1 MCVAVGAFVGC
12 TDGDTS
18 SSSKPQ
24 TQTEAIAEME
34 DFTLGFGT
42 SYEIITNAENL
53 VWQSSNQNVATVTQ
67 EGVVFGI
74 GIGEATITVT
84 NGVQT
89 LSCKVTVATSN
100 VVPEYV
106 LNSDDVQ
113 LTKGNT
119 YALESSVVVA
129 GVALD
134 YVTFTYQSSNA
145 AAATVDENGVIT
157 ALDYGETDISVSY
170 EAGGRVNTAE
180 VKVNVIEDIIF
191 ELNQLEVTLA
201 VEEIAEGKYKSET
214 DIYVTE
220 LRLEGNEVDVDQVPD
235 DKLTLDI
242 ADDTVVSFDGTTL
255 TALKAGKTTLTAT
268 YQTERSTVTIKV
280 PVNVV
285 REIKRYEGTGSVDVA
300 WDDMV
305 ASSNKDYAYI
315 ELPYSLQLIDD
326 DILYITDRQDRML
339 SENQGLRLP
348 ITAMKKA
355 KATLRAVTETLVYEF
370 DVTMDTSY
378 IKLTK
383 SDYANQFTS
392 QQGVKAKV
400 LNEEKDGRTDV
411 IETETPKRDKNA
423 DGSTT
428 THVWYSHCGY
438 VNFAT
443 LKPTF
448 ERGIFIFD
456 VKAEEGTHLAGYV
469 GDQTFVLDA
478 TKLTFTLPSNIIKI
492 VDENFNETT
501 FQYGEWNTVV
511 VDYTQIEDAP
521 RFAPSFSGGDLSK
534 TENAYYSNMRYMEV
548 DAYEKLSNQ
557 SYGTYTV
564 TFEMGYNKLNLEPR
578 FASQEI
584 DFRDNVDTSELDIGG
599 EYKFKA
605 WACNDLLVEDLAN
618 LYVTEDITL
627 TAIYDVDY
635 NYEVRYFQRQINGS
649 YKEVEVDSYDGR
661 DKMFEKVT
669 AESKT
674 YEGYTYNET
683 FSKSQGRVLMDD
695 ALVLACYYENDEY
708 TFQANGFGSLNG
720 AKIKKE
726 ALTGVDETVIQ
737 PNTYKMTPTQSTWDA
752 AFSLSYSADKV
763 GKYLVM
769 KVYVPTDSYVG
780 APVAWLTEPE
790 RAIPMYSYDEN
801 YNILTSVNDD
811 NARGK
816 WTTYVLPIP
825 EDGKKNNVK
834 ITFSQHKTYTWYIGE
849 YIFLDQEQFNENFEC
864 RVTFDTGL
872 GSKVDLQRLKYGNK
886 IAEVTP
892 TWVGHEFL
900 YWTTENVAEDC
911 YADGAQNMPKA
922 YDVNTAVTG
931 DLTLRAVWKCLDT
944 KTEYTVNHYLRQ
956 MNGAYALDDTLT
968 QKLKGTLGHIVE
980 VAPAQKEGYTPNA
993 DLNAITAKGMLTE
1006 DTTYNVYYE
1015 YDAYKFETQEIKGHG
1030 GATSTKKAME
1040 NVAPTDMRGNTYF
1053 LKKTVADANTM
1064 LSFTYDADDVGKYL
1078 VLNVYYTKMTQ
1089 LGFQLWDANNGTD
1102 MSNVWYYDA
1111 NGELLQVND
1120 DSLLN
1125 QWVSIVIYLDA
1136 TRFPQDKTTF
1146 SISFFHWCANE
1157 LYFGE
1162 YFFLNQETYN
1172 KNYEHKV
1179 TFDTGLGSKV
1189 ESQALKYGDKIAEV
1203 DAPTWVGH
1211 EFLYWTT
1218 ENVSENACYAENV
1231 QDKPIKYDVS
1241 TEVTGNL
1248 TLRAV
1253 WQCLDTKT
1261 EYTVNHYFR
1270 QMNGAYVLDDEQ
1282 TLEGILGHIITA
1294 TPVQKKDYTP
1304 NADLNA
1310 ITAKGMLM
1318 EDTTYNV
1325 YYEYDDAYK
1334 FETQAIKGH
1343 GGATSTKK
1351 AMENVAPTDM
1361 RGNTYFLKK
1370 TVADANTM
1378 LSFTY
1383 DADDV
1388 GKYLVLNVYYTKMTQ
1403 LGFQLWDAN
1412 NGTDMSNVWYY
1423 DANGELLQVND
1434 DSLLN
1439 QWVSIVIYLD
1449 ATRFPQDKTT
1459 FSISFFH
1466 WCANE
1471 LYFGEYFF
1479 LTEEQFKA
1487 NFQQTTA
1494 VDTDIPDSGV
1504 TAYNGSSLIA
1514 APNAGNTVSYFQ
1526 RTAITNASKTGYA
1539 YTMMINGVTSYTKG
1553 QYVVARIMA
1562 PIAGNVM
1569 ALYGK
1574 PGGTYASSAY
1584 LTVTE
1589 DGDVVQVPAAYT
1601 WHYYI
1606 WKIEQEGDVAMYD
1619 FSFRIT
1625 AATVTYISD
1634 LYVVDDATAL
1644 NAFMEKKGISLSGL
1658 AQPLHNALPTQGVTT
1673 YKATDIENV
1682 AGSYYTATALDNV
1695 GRFGSASGDKQGW
1708 WSHRVQLKSS
1718 LGVQYT
1724 AGKYMAIE
1732 IVFTSDKLDGTWF
1745 NLWGGTS
1752 VGIYEKATGKKV
1764 DAPELNKA
1772 YLYVYE
1778 ITSTVTF
1785 AAYSTGAGPV
1795 WAFLGNVH
1803 IFDNATTFNSWIAPP
1818 QA

>member
-1 MCVAVGAFVGC
+1 MNKKIIACITSLLMCVAVGAFVGC

-145 AAATVDENGVIT
+145 AIATVDENGVIT
-157 ALDYGETDISVSY
+157 ALEYGETDISVSY

-220 LRLEGNEVDVDQVPD
+220 LRLEGNEVPFGQA
-235 DKLTLDI
+235 TLAI
-242 ADDTVVSFDGTTL
+242 ADDTVVSFDGRTL

-268 YQTERSTVTIKV
+268 YQAKLSTVTIEV

-305 ASSNKDYAYI
+305 ASSNEDYAYI

-383 SDYANQFTS
+383 SDYAEQFTS
-392 QQGVKAKV
+392 PQGEKVKA

-548 DAYEKLSNQ
+548 DAYEKLRNQ

-564 TFEMGYNKLNLEPR
+564 TFEMGYNELNLEPR

-584 DFRDNVDTSELDIGG
+584 DFRANVDTSELDIGG
-599 EYKFKA
+599 DYKFKA
-605 WACNDLLVEDLAN
+605 WACNDLLVEDLDN

-627 TAIYDVDY
+627 TAIYDVEY

-649 YKEVEVDSYDGR
+649 YKEVDDSYESR

-674 YEGYTYNET
+674 YKGYTYNET
-683 FSKSQGRVLMDD
+683 FSKSQGRVLMND
-695 ALVLACYYENDEY
+695 ALVLACYYENDKY
-708 TFQANGFGSLNG
+708 TFQANGFGALNG

-769 KVYVPTDSYVG
+769 KVYVPTDSNVG
-780 APVAWLTEPE
+780 APVAWLTEPY
-790 RAIPMYSYDEN
+790 RDIPMYYYDEN
-801 YNILTSVNDD
+801 YNILTSVNND

-825 EDGKKNNVK
+825 EDDKKNNVK
-834 ITFSQHKTYTWYIGE
+834 ITFSQHNTYTWYIGE
-849 YIFLDQEQFNENFEC
+849 YTFLTQEQFNENFEC

-872 GSKVDLQRLKYGNK
+872 GSKVDLQRLKYGDK

-911 YADGAQNMPKA
+911 YADGAQNMPNA

-931 DLTLRAVWKCLDT
+931 DLTLRAVWKCLAT
-944 KTEYTVNHYLRQ
+944 ETEYTVNHYLRQ

-968 QKLKGTLGHIVE
+968 QKLKDTLGHIITA
-980 VAPAQKEGYTPNA
+980 APVQKDGYTPNA

-1040 NVAPTDMRGNTYF
+1040 NVAPTNMRGNTYF
-1053 LKKTVADANTM
+1053 LKKTEADANTM

-1089 LGFQLWDANNGTD
+1089 LGFQLWDANDGTD

-1146 SISFFHWCANE
+1146 SISFFHNHANE

-1162 YFFLNQETYN
+1162 YFFLNEETYD
-1172 KNYEHKV
+1172 KKYEHRV

-1203 DAPTWVGH
+1203 TPTLVGH

-1218 ENVSENACYAENV
+1218 ENVAEDCYA
-1231 QDKPIKYDVS
+1231 DGAHMPKAYDVK
-1241 TEVTGNL
+1241 TAVTGDL

-1253 WQCLDTKT
+1253 WKCLAQ
-1261 EYTVNHYFR
+1261 EAQYTVNHYVR
-1270 QMNGAYVLDDEQ
+1270 TVYGTYELDGEQ
-1282 TLEGILGHIITA
+1282 TLEGILGDIITA
-1294 TPVQKKDYTP
+1294 TPVQKKGYTP

-1310 ITAKGMLM
+1310 ITAKGMLT
-1318 EDTTYNV
+1318 EDALV
-1325 YYEYDDAYK
+1325 LACYYENDAYK
-1334 FETQAIKGH
+1334 FETQNFARYE
-1343 GGATSTKK
+1343 ANTSTVTKK
-1351 AMENVAPTDM
+1351 ALTDVAATDM
-1361 RGNTYFLKK
+1361 QANTYEVVQTKNDGAAEFWVSYPQEK
-1370 TVADANTM
+1370 
-1378 LSFTY
+1378 
-1383 DADDV
+1383 V
-1388 GKYLVLNVYYTKMTQ
+1388 GEYLVLSAYFTKKSSSKGLGGWVAWDSKDAVYDIYGYSNDGKLLPSATADVLLNKWVNVVLKVPSTSDNRLKITLSQWAANDSWYLGEYTFISETQ
-1403 LGFQLWDAN
+1403 FKDNFEQVIMVDN
-1412 NGTDMSNVWYY
+1412 NLPTGVAHYKGETLVATYNDVASVWY
-1423 DANGELLQVND
+1423 
-1434 DSLLN
+1434 
-1439 QWVSIVIYLD
+1439 
-1449 ATRFPQDKTT
+1449 
-1459 FSISFFH
+1459 SFNH
-1466 WCANE
+1466 IR
-1471 LYFGEYFF
+1471 
-1479 LTEEQFKA
+1479 
-1487 NFQQTTA
+1487 TA
-1494 VDTDIPDSGV
+1494 S
-1504 TAYNGSSLIA
+1504 YNGDL
-1514 APNAGNTVSYFQ
+1514 SYH
-1526 RTAITNASKTGYA
+1526 TLKL
-1539 YTMMINGVTSYTKG
+1539 NGVEEYKQG
-1553 QYVVARIMA
+1553 QYVVARIMGSTTGSA
-1562 PIAGNVM
+1562 M
-1569 ALYGK
+1569 AMYNANKKDCPKLM
-1574 PGGTYASSAY
+1574 
-1584 LTVTE
+1584 LTESGVSTNT
-1589 DGDVVQVPAAYT
+1589 PTAFT
-1601 WHYYI
+1601 WHYYVYEI
-1606 WKIEQEGDVAMYD
+1606 NATGAVARHEG
-1619 FSFRIT
+1619 SFRLQQNT
-1625 AATVTYISD
+1625 PTFISD
-1634 LYVVDDATAL
+1634 VYVITDKSTLLEFFAIKFPDGIEHDATAWQKSAGDAGK
-1644 NAFMEKKGISLSGL
+1644 NANISYDEHGNLVYTNKGDDAYWNRGICLSKTWTAGQYVAIEMYTNSTWNNGTKYGQWWGAASRTVYDKETKQL
-1658 AQPLHNALPTQGVTT
+1658 
-1673 YKATDIENV
+1673 IENPATTSGKWCIVVFAMNNCDNANSVYGNNLAFFQGGV
-1682 AGSYYTATALDNV
+1682 AGDTVLI
-1695 GRFGSASGDKQGW
+1695 
-1708 WSHRVQLKSS
+1708 
-1718 LGVQYT
+1718 
-1724 AGKYMAIE
+1724 GKTY
-1732 IVFTSDKLDGTWF
+1732 VFNNEAAFNAWF
-1745 NLWGGTS
+1745 N
-1752 VGIYEKATGKKV
+1752 A
-1764 DAPELNKA
+1764 
-1772 YLYVYE
+1772 
-1778 ITSTVTF
+1778 
-1785 AAYSTGAGPV
+1785 
-1795 WAFLGNVH
+1795 
-1803 IFDNATTFNSWIAPP
+1803 
-1818 QA
+1818 

>member
-1 MCVAVGAFVGC
+1 MNKKIIACITSLLMCVAVGAFVGC

-53 VWQSSNQNVATVTQ
+53 EWQSSNQNVATVTQ
-67 EGVVFGI
+67 EGVVFGM

-129 GVALD
+129 GVVLD

-145 AAATVDENGVIT
+145 AVATVDDNGVIT

-220 LRLEGNEVDVDQVPD
+220 LRLEGNEVPVNQA
-235 DKLTLDI
+235 TFAI

-268 YQTERSTVTIKV
+268 YKTERSTVTIEV

-300 WDDMV
+300 WDDMM
-305 ASSNKDYAYI
+305 ASSNEDYAYI

-326 DILYITDRQDRML
+326 DILYITDREDRML
-339 SENQGLRLP
+339 SENQGLSLP

-383 SDYANQFTS
+383 SDYAKQFTS
-392 QQGVKAKV
+392 PQGVKVKA

-411 IETETPKRDKNA
+411 IETETPKDKNSNG
-423 DGSTT
+423 DTIS
-428 THVWYSHCGY
+428 HVWYNHCGFL
-438 VNFAT
+438 NFAT

-469 GDQTFVLDA
+469 GSQHFVLDA

-511 VDYTQIEDAP
+511 VDYTQIEDSP
-521 RFAPSFSGGDLSK
+521 QFAPSFDGGDLSK

-564 TFEMGYNKLNLEPR
+564 TFEMGYEELD
-578 FASQEI
+578 FAPQEI

-627 TAIYDVDY
+627 TAIYDVEY

-649 YKEVEVDSYDGR
+649 YKEEDSYEGR

-683 FSKSQGRVLMDD
+683 FSKSQGRVLMND

-726 ALTGVDETVIQ
+726 ALTGVDETVMQ
-737 PNTYKMTPTQSTWDA
+737 PNTYKMTPTKSTWDA

-769 KVYVPTDSYVG
+769 KVYVPTDSNVG
-780 APVAWLTEPE
+780 APVAWLTEPY
-790 RAIPMYSYDEN
+790 RAIPMYYYDESG
-801 YNILTSVNDD
+801 NILTSVNND

-825 EDGKKNNVK
+825 EDDKKNNVK
-834 ITFSQHKTYTWYIGE
+834 ITFSQHNTYTWYIGE

-872 GSKVDLQRLKYGNK
+872 GSKVDLQRLKYGDK
-886 IAEVTP
+886 IAEVDAP

-900 YWTTENVAEDC
+900 YWTTENVAEGTC
-911 YADGAQNMPKA
+911 YAADAQDKPTA

-931 DLTLRAVWKCLDT
+931 DLTLRAVWKCLAT
-944 KTEYTVNHYLRQ
+944 ETEYTVNHYLRQ
-956 MNGAYALDDTLT
+956 MNGAYALDATLT
-968 QKLKGTLGHIVE
+968 QTLKGTLGHIITA
-980 VAPAQKEGYTPNA
+980 APVQKEGYTPNA

-1006 DTTYNVYYE
+1006 DTTFNVYYE
-1015 YDAYKFETQEIKGHG
+1015 NNAYTFETQAIKGHG

-1053 LKKTVADANTM
+1053 LKKTAADAETM

-1078 VLNVYYTKMTQ
+1078 VLNVYYTKMTK

-1162 YFFLNQETYN
+1162 YFFLNEETYD
-1172 KNYEHKV
+1172 KNYEHRV

-1203 DAPTWVGH
+1203 TPTLVGH

-1218 ENVSENACYAENV
+1218 ENVAEGTCYADGA
-1231 QDKPIKYDVS
+1231 QDKPIEYNVN
-1241 TEVTGNL
+1241 TEVTGDL

-1253 WQCLDTKT
+1253 WKCLA
-1261 EYTVNHYFR
+1261 EEAQYTVNHYIR
-1270 QMNGAYVLDDEQ
+1270 TVYGTYELDENFTGGDEA
-1282 TLEGILGHIITA
+1282 LLGHIIEVEPA
-1294 TPVQKKDYTP
+1294 QKEGYTP

-1310 ITAKGMLM
+1310 ITAKGMLT
-1318 EDTTYNV
+1318 EGATFNL
-1325 YYEYDDAYK
+1325 YYENDAYK
-1334 FETQAIKGH
+1334 FETQNFARYE
-1343 GGATSTKK
+1343 ANTSTVTKK
-1351 AMENVAPTDM
+1351 ALTGVAATDM
-1361 RGNTYFLKK
+1361 QANTYEVVQ
-1370 TVADANTM
+1370 TTADGH
-1378 LSFTY
+1378 
-1383 DADDV
+1383 ADFWVSYPQEKVDQ
-1388 GKYLVLNVYYTKMTQ
+1388 YLVMSVYYTKKSTSAG
-1403 LGFQLWDAN
+1403 LGGWYVWSSND
-1412 NGTDMSNVWYY
+1412 GTYTAYGYSIDGKLLPGLTDGLVLNKWVNVVVKVPTTSDNRLKITLSQYAADSWY
-1423 DANGELLQVND
+1423 L
-1434 DSLLN
+1434 
-1439 QWVSIVIYLD
+1439 
-1449 ATRFPQDKTT
+1449 
-1459 FSISFFH
+1459 
-1466 WCANE
+1466 
-1471 LYFGEYFF
+1471 GEYTFISE
-1479 LTEEQFKA
+1479 TQFKD
-1487 NFQQTTA
+1487 NFEQVKPIDNSLTGVAHYKGSALINSQNTYRPGMYSIN
-1494 VDTDIPDSGV
+1494 DIITGRASSNPGYIYYSLKV
-1504 TAYNGSSLIA
+1504 NG
-1514 APNAGNTVSYFQ
+1514 
-1526 RTAITNASKTGYA
+1526 
-1539 YTMMINGVTSYTKG
+1539 INSYTAG
-1553 QYVVARIMA
+1553 QYVVARIMPSVA
-1562 PIAGNVM
+1562 NAVISFEGATREIYTEEGEFTTTPTAYSWHYYVFNVTT
-1569 ALYGK
+1569 
-1574 PGGTYASSAY
+1574 GGASDQWLRSFRFN
-1584 LTVTE
+1584 T
-1589 DGDVVQVPAAYT
+1589 GDVVF
-1601 WHYYI
+1601 I
-1606 WKIEQEGDVAMYD
+1606 SDVYVMENHEA
-1619 FSFRIT
+1619 FSAFCGTKFSNGFVYETTAWQKRT
-1625 AATVTYISD
+1625 AAKDYVSINEHGYLVYKNKGDNDYWLRGIYLNRSWTAGQYVAIEMYTDSTWNNGTKYGQWWGAASKTVYDKETKQVITDYSTSGKWCIVVFKMNTISAANSD
-1634 LYVVDDATAL
+1634 WNNNVS
-1644 NAFMEKKGISLSGL
+1644 FF
-1658 AQPLHNALPTQGVTT
+1658 QGG
-1673 YKATDIENV
+1673 V
-1682 AGSYYTATALDNV
+1682 AGDTVLI
-1695 GRFGSASGDKQGW
+1695 
-1708 WSHRVQLKSS
+1708 
-1718 LGVQYT
+1718 
-1724 AGKYMAIE
+1724 GKTY
-1732 IVFTSDKLDGTWF
+1732 VFNNEAAFNTWF
-1745 NLWGGTS
+1745 N
-1752 VGIYEKATGKKV
+1752 A
-1764 DAPELNKA
+1764 
-1772 YLYVYE
+1772 
-1778 ITSTVTF
+1778 
-1785 AAYSTGAGPV
+1785 
-1795 WAFLGNVH
+1795 
-1803 IFDNATTFNSWIAPP
+1803 
-1818 QA
+1818 